1 MDKNSLHFRGTY
13 RNLYEVNRA
22 YPNGGVDGDYVDI
35 NGWQHW
41 WNPDRGTWCVNENR
55 DSYWDEVL
63 STVQNL
69 LFSKACV
76 SESDFPLNPTDE
88 EKRFGYFYNGELYL
102 WTGTNGTVRN
112 GQYRSFGVV
121 QGERGVGVSS
131 IAQTSTSNVD
141 GGKNEIT
148 VTLTNGDSYKFFT
161 YNGTGR
167 NKGYYYR
174 TLDELKQAVPS
185 PTVTDWA
192 IVDGSVYVCDEAGVW
207 KDTTYSWKPIKLN
220 PFVTELNKMDMPTST
235 GYLYWNGQSFGWKTP
250 VVNNGG
256 GNTGGGTSIDLSEY
270 SWWGRKF
277 DPASKSITGE
287 MSSVTGIEFQST
299 NGETVIRKK
308 LHLDKNGDLCFDGN
322 LYATGGITA
331 LGSGGG
337 TSGGS
342 SASLGTLLTKL
353 NSDNPFPTDNG
364 QVLTYDGS
372 NFVWKTS
379 TGSGGGSTTGGIRIK
394 RNGSTLKDSNGDVL
408 SCTSINFKYGEN
420 WNSTPI
426 LINSDNEISV
436 DLSVVANNGNNSS
449 SSSSYPLT
457 IYNGSSNT
465 DYITYDGSSSAYL
478 KFKNGFSIS
487 KVGLGYEISVSGG
500 GSGSSGTTA
509 GKLRFRK
516 DTESDREA
524 YWNGESDFRIIFGSG
539 LNVSW
544 DSNTQITL
552 SATGG
557 SSTGGSV
564 DLSSYLTKTEASRT
578 YAAKSHT
585 HSAASIT
592 GFEDAVKLIKVNNAV
607 KADKATQLANGRYI
621 WGQSFNGTGDIN
633 GNLQMGSA
641 GGDSIQLWMNN
652 GNMLDRTNNVLHIG
666 YGLKELSDG
675 EIWLDANTTKVYTDN
690 MTKHYDFKSNV
701 FDVNS
706 NQIHFGS
713 ETNGG
718 RISWDAANNAFK
730 IEGNVYATGGITA
743 LGVSNNA
750 TTSNNVDFTFKSVT
764 SKRNIIYSDDN
775 WPFKI
780 YPKNN
785 TENPLFF
792 YHDGAHWNIYDDNY
806 ENLILQSGCII
817 DSDGWV
823 CSPQF
828 SCNDNGKMV
837 LDGSSFLLGS
847 ESNDVDVLFYY
858 SGSSYK
864 LDMSKAISIGVF
876 TKLSTQ
882 ELSALQARMIK
893 KKAVS

>member
-1 MDKNSLHFRGTY
+1 MDKNSLHFKGTY
-13 RNLYEVNRA
+13 RNVYEVNRA

-287 MSSVTGIEFQST
+287 MSGVTGIEFQST

-342 SASLGTLLTKL
+342 GVSLGTLLTKL
-353 NSDNPFPTDNG
+353 NSDNPFPTVNG

-372 NFVWKTS
+372 NFVWKTFTES
-379 TGSGGGSTTGGIRIK
+379 GVALNPTMDAMNRGLTKTSYGTPQFLYWDGSKYTWKNESEISGGGSSSRIDTIK
-394 RNGSTLKDSNGDVL
+394 LFNSLGKEFDSVYLGSANKIGFMQGDNVTLQAIVK
-408 SCTSINFKYGEN
+408 
-420 WNSTPI
+420 
-426 LINSDNEISV
+426 
-436 DLSVVANNGNNSS
+436 
-449 SSSSYPLT
+449 
-457 IYNGSSNT
+457 
-465 DYITYDGSSSAYL
+465 DYINVIKISA
-478 KFKNGFSIS
+478 N
-487 KVGLGYEISVSGG
+487 G

-509 GKLRFRK
+509 GKLRFYQ
-516 DTESDREA
+516 DSSEET
-524 YWNGESDFRIIFGSG
+524 WNGESDFKIIFGSG
-539 LNVSW
+539 INVTW
-544 DSNTQITL
+544 DSHSQITL
-552 SATGG
+552 SASGG
-557 SSTGGSV
+557 SGGSTSTSV
-564 DLSSYLTKTEASRT
+564 SWSDVTNKPSTFTPS
-578 YAAKSHT
+578 SHT
-585 HSAASIT
+585 HSTSDISGLSNYVRGIT
-592 GFEDAVKLIKVNNAV
+592 VNNA
-607 KADKATQLANGRYI
+607 DKAKQLANTRLI

-633 GNLQMGSA
+633 GNLKMGSA
-641 GGDSIQLWMNN
+641 GGGSIQLWMNN
-652 GNMLDRTNNVLHIG
+652 GNMLDRTDNTLHIG
-666 YGLKELSDG
+666 YGLKESSDG
-675 EIWLDANTTKVYTDN
+675 EINLDANVTKIYTDN
-690 MTKHYDFKSNV
+690 MSKHYDFKSNV

-718 RISWDAANNAFK
+718 RISWDATNNAFK

-743 LGVSNNA
+743 LGVSNSA
-750 TTSNNVDFTFKSVT
+750 TTSNNVDFTFNKVSARGGT
-764 SKRNIIYSDDN
+764 
-775 WPFKI
+775 F
-780 YPKNN
+780 
-785 TENPLFF
+785 
-792 YHDGAHWNIYDDNY
+792 
-806 ENLILQSGCII
+806 ENLAAGGMVFQNGTVRYSQCILSLK
-817 DSDGWV
+817 
-823 CSPQF
+823 
-828 SCNDNGKMV
+828 DNNRIV
-837 LDGSSFLLGS
+837 LS
-847 ESNDVDVLFYY
+847 
-858 SGSSYK
+858 SGSNNYSLSLGNTFTLRILSDIIKGFYSQGGGALSLNNVEKLIFGVTGQHYSRYK
-864 LDMSKAISIGVF
+864 FDINKAISTGILV
-876 TKLSTQ
+876 STT
-882 ELSALQARMIK
+882 ETFSDEEADDT
-893 KKAVS
+893 AVVAS

>member
-13 RNLYEVNRA
+13 RNVYEVNRA

-69 LFSKACV
+69 LYSKACV

-277 DPASKSITGE
+277 DPASKMITGE
-287 MSSVTGIEFQST
+287 MSAVTSIEFQS
-299 NGETVIRKK
+299 NKGETTIRKK
-308 LHLDKNGDLCFDGN
+308 LYLDENGDLCFNGN
-322 LYATGGITA
+322 LYATGGVTA

-342 SASLGTLLTKL
+342 GGSLKPLEVVGKNGSNSIFFVYNGETAYRLRFGDGLNMVHDVDEYVVTATGGSGSGVTLSPVMSQMNKYLTKTTL
-353 NSDNPFPTDNG
+353 NTPQFLYWDG
-364 QVLTYDGS
+364 KTYT
-372 NFVWKTS
+372 WKNES
-379 TGSGGGSTTGGIRIK
+379 EISGGTSGNGSIQVAQTPEYAGGSENWVSTTKLRFVGITGTKPTIRTNSEKSCVDVGIPVGG
-394 RNGSTLKDSNGDVL
+394 S
-408 SCTSINFKYGEN
+408 
-420 WNSTPI
+420 
-426 LINSDNEISV
+426 
-436 DLSVVANNGNNSS
+436 
-449 SSSSYPLT
+449 
-457 IYNGSSNT
+457 
-465 DYITYDGSSSAYL
+465 
-478 KFKNGFSIS
+478 
-487 KVGLGYEISVSGG
+487 
-500 GSGSSGTTA
+500 SGSSGTTS
-509 GKLRFRK
+509 GKLRFYK
-516 DTESDREA
+516 DSSEES
-524 YWNGESDFRIIFGSG
+524 WNGESDFKIIFGSG
-539 LNVSW
+539 INVTW
-544 DSNTQITL
+544 DSHSQITL

-557 SSTGGSV
+557 SSGGSSGGSV
-564 DLSSYLTKTEASRT
+564 SWSDVTNKPSTFTPS
-578 YAAKSHT
+578 SHT
-585 HSAASIT
+585 HSTNDISGLSSYVQNT
-592 GFEDAVKLIKVNNAV
+592 KVSN
-607 KADKATQLANGRYI
+607 ADKADRLTNPVML
-621 WGQSFNGTGDIN
+621 WGNSFTGNNSIGTTSSYADLKYVKNIYA
-633 GNLQMGSA
+633 GSA
-641 GGDSIQLWMNN
+641 FDIEANNNSVLKTIGNSIHIGFGYMSNANASLLLF
-652 GNMLDRTNNVLHIG
+652 GNKTTIYTNN
-666 YGLKELSDG
+666 D
-675 EIWLDANTTKVYTDN
+675 DF
-690 MTKHYDFKSNV
+690 HYDFTKNV
-701 FDVNS
+701 FDVNT
-706 NQIHFGS
+706 NTIHFGYKA
-713 ETNGG
+713 NGG
-718 RISWDAANNAFK
+718 KISWDANNNAFK

-743 LGVSNNA
+743 LGVSNSA

-764 SKRNIIYSDDN
+764 ANTFNVKNSIQISDSLSLNKYGKDV
-775 WPFKI
+775 
-780 YPKNN
+780 Y
-785 TENPLFF
+785 L
-792 YHDGAHWNIYDDNY
+792 
-806 ENLILQSGCII
+806 S
-817 DSDGWV
+817 SD
-823 CSPQF
+823 
-828 SCNDNGKMV
+828 
-837 LDGSSFLLGS
+837 DGSSHNIYLDGNDKNYLLSSDGNAYLNNLNCDILSFGGVDDFSIVNANDTSFHIQFNYNGKTYNFFAS
-847 ESNDVDVLFYY
+847 ESTV
-858 SGSSYK
+858 
-864 LDMSKAISIGVF
+864 
-876 TKLSTQ
+876 T
-882 ELSALQARMIK
+882 
-893 KKAVS
+893 VS

>member
-1 MDKNSLHFRGTY
+1 
-13 RNLYEVNRA
+13 
-22 YPNGGVDGDYVDI
+22 
-35 NGWQHW
+35 
-41 WNPDRGTWCVNENR
+41 
-55 DSYWDEVL
+55 VL

-235 GYLYWNGQSFGWKTP
+235 GYLYWDGQSFGWKTP

-277 DPASKSITGE
+277 DLSGDVPKAIQGSMSKVTEIE
-287 MSSVTGIEFQST
+287 FMSSK
-299 NGETVIRKK
+299 GETVNKKK
-308 LHLDKNGDLCFDGN
+308 LYLDENGDLCFDGN

-331 LGSGGG
+331 LGVG
-337 TSGGS
+337 T
-342 SASLGTLLTKL
+342 
-353 NSDNPFPTDNG
+353 
-364 QVLTYDGS
+364 
-372 NFVWKTS
+372 
-379 TGSGGGSTTGGIRIK
+379 TTGG
-394 RNGSTLKDSNGDVL
+394 G
-408 SCTSINFKYGEN
+408 
-420 WNSTPI
+420 
-426 LINSDNEISV
+426 
-436 DLSVVANNGNNSS
+436 SS
-449 SSSSYPLT
+449 SSSRYPFT
-457 IYNGSSNT
+457 IYNGSSDN
-465 DYITYDGSSSAYL
+465 DYITYDGSSAAYL

-487 KVGLGYEISVSGG
+487 KVGLGYEISVSDGGSGSSSRINTIKLFNSLGNEFDSVYLGSANKIGFMQGDNVTLQAVVKDYTNVIKISANG
-500 GSGSSGTTA
+500 GSGSSGTTS
-509 GKLRFRK
+509 GKLRFYQ
-516 DTESDREA
+516 DSSEET
-524 YWNGESDFRIIFGSG
+524 WNGESDFKIIFGSG
-539 LNVSW
+539 LNVTW
-544 DSNTQITL
+544 DSHSQITL

-564 DLSSYLTKTEASRT
+564 DLSSYLTKTEASST
-578 YAAKSHT
+578 YAAKSHN
-585 HSAASIT
+585 HLAADIT
-592 GFEDAVKLIKVNNAV
+592 NFASTVKGIKVDNASHADAANRLTTPV
-607 KADKATQLANGRYI
+607 YLWGNSFSGIRNIGSSTSNKADLRYVNNI
-621 WGQSFNGTGDIN
+621 YTGDTFGLYNTVN
-633 GNLQMGSA
+633 GIDTSLLSVDNTPNI
-641 GGDSIQLWMNN
+641 SIAY
-652 GNMLDRTNNVLHIG
+652 GYRTNENAI
-666 YGLKELSDG
+666 LSLFG
-675 EIWLDANTTKVYTDN
+675 NKTKIYTN
-690 MTKHYDFKSNV
+690 GQNYHFDFVKNV

-706 NQIHFGS
+706 NNIHFGS

-718 RISWDAANNAFK
+718 SISWDAANNAFK

-743 LGVSNNA
+743 LGVSNSA

-764 SKRNIIYSDDN
+764 ANTFNVIDSIRLSNALKLRRNGDDIELICIDSN
-775 WPFKI
+775 TNPSLYLGDGQTYYIDANGDSCFSHLFCDILDVPGGNDFKI
-780 YPKNN
+780 INADDRSFTISFEYNGR
-785 TENPLFF
+785 T
-792 YHDGAHWNIYDDNY
+792 YHFT
-806 ENLILQSGCII
+806 
-817 DSDGWV
+817 
-823 CSPQF
+823 P
-828 SCNDNGKMV
+828 
-837 LDGSSFLLGS
+837 S
-847 ESNDVDVLFYY
+847 EANV
-858 SGSSYK
+858 
-864 LDMSKAISIGVF
+864 GV
-876 TKLSTQ
+876 S
-882 ELSALQARMIK
+882 
-893 KKAVS
+893 

>member
-13 RNLYEVNRA
+13 RNVYEVNRA

-69 LFSKACV
+69 LFSKPCV

-88 EKRFGYFYNGELYL
+88 EKRFGYFYKGELYL

-277 DPASKSITGE
+277 DPASKMITGE
-287 MSSVTGIEFQST
+287 MSAVTSIEFQST
-299 NGETVIRKK
+299 KGETTIRKK
-308 LHLDKNGDLCFDGN
+308 LYLDENGDLCFDGN

-331 LGSGGG
+331 LGVGTTSGGG
-337 TSGGS
+337 SG
-342 SASLGTLLTKL
+342 ASLGTLLTKL
-353 NSDNPFPTDNG
+353 NSDNPFPTANG

-372 NFVWKTS
+372 NFIWKIP
-379 TGSGGGSTTGGIRIK
+379 TGSGVTLSPVMSQMNKYLTKTTLNTPQFLYWDGKTYTWKNESEISGGTSGNGSIQVAQTPEYAGGS
-394 RNGSTLKDSNGDVL
+394 
-408 SCTSINFKYGEN
+408 EN
-420 WNSTPI
+420 WVSATKLRFVGITGTKPTIRTNSEK
-426 LINSDNEISV
+426 SCV
-436 DLSVVANNGNNSS
+436 D
-449 SSSSYPLT
+449 
-457 IYNGSSNT
+457 
-465 DYITYDGSSSAYL
+465 
-478 KFKNGFSIS
+478 
-487 KVGLGYEISVSGG
+487 VGIPTGG

-509 GKLRFRK
+509 GKLYFSK
-516 DTESDREA
+516 DTESNREA
-524 YWNGESDFRIIFGSG
+524 YWNGESNFRIIFGSG

-552 SATGG
+552 SAIGG
-557 SSTGGSV
+557 SSGGSSGSV
-564 DLSSYLTKTEASRT
+564 DLSSYLTKTEASRN
-578 YAAKSHT
+578 YAAKSHN
-585 HSAASIT
+585 HSINDIISFT
-592 GFEDAVKLIKVNNAV
+592 ENVKATKVNNATN
-607 KADKATQLANGRYI
+607 ADKATQLANPRTI
-621 WGQSFNGTGDIN
+621 WGQSFNGTNNIN
-633 GNLQMGSA
+633 GNLFMGTA
-641 GGDSIQLWMNN
+641 GGDSIQLWMNS
-652 GNMLDRTNNVLHIG
+652 GNMLDRTNNTLHIG
-666 YGLKELSDG
+666 YGLKESSDG
-675 EIWLDANTTKVYTDN
+675 EINLDAYVTKVYTDN
-690 MTKHYDFKSNV
+690 YSKHYDFKSNV

-706 NQIHFGS
+706 NSIHFGS

-718 RISWDAANNAFK
+718 KISWDKANNAFK

-743 LGVSNNA
+743 LGVSNSA

-764 SKRNIIYSDDN
+764 ITGDNNVQLTDDGLQVSKLGDMGAWYKKDSIIMYNYNDDESCKIFKFNNNQLLFDPDEYEFNIR
-775 WPFKI
+775 F
-780 YPKNN
+780 NN
-785 TENPLFF
+785 GIECDTVQNNLNVGTNRGAGFITFTEGSTMKFD
-792 YHDGAHWNIYDDNY
+792 Y
-806 ENLILQSGCII
+806 
-817 DSDGWV
+817 
-823 CSPQF
+823 
-828 SCNDNGKMV
+828 NGKTY
-837 LDGSSFLLGS
+837 SF
-847 ESNDVDVLFYY
+847 NVA
-858 SGSSYK
+858 
-864 LDMSKAISIGVF
+864 KATEQGILTI
-876 TKLSTQ
+876 
-882 ELSALQARMIK
+882 
-893 KKAVS
+893 

>member
-13 RNLYEVNRA
+13 RNVYEVNRA

-256 GNTGGGTSIDLSEY
+256 GSTGGGTSIDLSEY

-277 DPASKSITGE
+277 DPASKMITGE
-287 MSSVTGIEFQST
+287 MSAVTSIEFQST
-299 NGETVIRKK
+299 KGETTIRKK
-308 LHLDKNGDLCFDGN
+308 LYLDENGDLCFNGN

-342 SASLGTLLTKL
+342 GASLGTLLTKL
-353 NSDNPFPTDNG
+353 NSENPFPTASG
-364 QVLTYDGS
+364 QVLTYNGS

-379 TGSGGGSTTGGIRIK
+379 TGSGVTLNPTMDAMNKNLDKTAYGTPQFLYW
-394 RNGSTLKDSNGDVL
+394 NGSTYTWKNES
-408 SCTSINFKYGEN
+408 
-420 WNSTPI
+420 
-426 LINSDNEISV
+426 EISGGGGG
-436 DLSVVANNGNNSS
+436 SIQVAQTPE
-449 SSSSYPLT
+449 Y
-457 IYNGSSNT
+457 
-465 DYITYDGSSSAYL
+465 
-478 KFKNGFSIS
+478 
-487 KVGLGYEISVSGG
+487 SGG
-500 GSGSSGTTA
+500 SESWVSATKLRFVGITGIKPTVRSNSAKDCIDIGIPVSSGSGSSGTTS
-509 GKLRFRK
+509 KYLRFYK
-516 DTESDREA
+516 DGSEES
-524 YWNGESDFRIIFGSG
+524 WNGESDFKITFGSG
-539 LNVSW
+539 INATW
-544 DSNTQITL
+544 DNYHTGVTL

-557 SSTGGSV
+557 SGSGSSGGSV
-564 DLSSYLTKTEASRT
+564 SWENVTGKPSTFTPS
-578 YAAKSHT
+578 SHT
-585 HSAASIT
+585 HSTSEISGLNSYVKGTKVSNAGAADRLANAVTLWGNNFSGNNSIGTASSHADLRYVKNIYAGDVFDIKAGNNSLLKVDGTPNIYVGFDYRANANASILL
-592 GFEDAVKLIKVNNAV
+592 F
-607 KADKATQLANGRYI
+607 
-621 WGQSFNGTGDIN
+621 
-633 GNLQMGSA
+633 GNKTA
-641 GGDSIQLWMNN
+641 IY
-652 GNMLDRTNNVLHIG
+652 TN
-666 YGLKELSDG
+666 D
-675 EIWLDANTTKVYTDN
+675 DN
-690 MTKHYDFKSNV
+690 YHYDFKGGV
-701 FDVNS
+701 FDVNT
-706 NQIHFGS
+706 NAIHFGYTS
-713 ETNGG
+713 SGG
-718 RISWDAANNAFK
+718 KISWDAANNAFK
-730 IEGNVYATGGITA
+730 IEGNVYAIGGITA
-743 LGVSNNA
+743 LGVSNSA

-764 SKRNIIYSDDN
+764 ANTFNIINSIQLSDSLKLN
-775 WPFKI
+775 R
-780 YPKNN
+780 
-785 TENPLFF
+785 
-792 YHDGAHWNIYDDNY
+792 DGSDVYLSSNDGTSHNIYLDAVDKNY
-806 ENLILQSGCII
+806 YLT
-817 DSDGWV
+817 SDGSTYFNSV
-823 CSPQF
+823 NCDILSF
-828 SCNDNGKMV
+828 NGVDNFEIVDANDKSFYIRFNYNGKTYKFFASE
-837 LDGSSFLLGS
+837 GS
-847 ESNDVDVLFYY
+847 V
-858 SGSSYK
+858 
-864 LDMSKAISIGVF
+864 I
-876 TKLSTQ
+876 
-882 ELSALQARMIK
+882 
-893 KKAVS
+893 VS

>member
-13 RNLYEVNRA
+13 RNVYEVNRA
-22 YPNGGVDGDYVDI
+22 YPNGGIDGDYVDI

-277 DPASKSITGE
+277 DPASKMITGE
-287 MSSVTGIEFQST
+287 MSAVTSIEFQST
-299 NGETVIRKK
+299 KGETTIRKK
-308 LHLDKNGDLCFDGN
+308 LYLDENGDLCFDGN

-331 LGSGGG
+331 LGVGTTSGGG
-337 TSGGS
+337 SG
-342 SASLGTLLTKL
+342 ASLGTLLTKL
-353 NSDNPFPTDNG
+353 NSENPFPTASG

-379 TGSGGGSTTGGIRIK
+379 TGSGGSGVTLSPVMSQMNKYLTKTTLNTPQFLYWDGKTYTWKNESEISGGTSGNGSIQVAQTPEYAGGSENWVSTTKLRFVGITGTKPTIRTNSEK
-394 RNGSTLKDSNGDVL
+394 SCVDVG
-408 SCTSINFKYGEN
+408 I
-420 WNSTPI
+420 P
-426 LINSDNEISV
+426 V
-436 DLSVVANNGNNSS
+436 
-449 SSSSYPLT
+449 
-457 IYNGSSNT
+457 
-465 DYITYDGSSSAYL
+465 
-478 KFKNGFSIS
+478 
-487 KVGLGYEISVSGG
+487 GG
-500 GSGSSGTTA
+500 GSGSSGTTT
-509 GKLRFRK
+509 GKLRFYQN
-516 DTESDREA
+516 DSEES
-524 YWNGESDFRIIFGSG
+524 WNGESDFKIIFGSG

-552 SATGG
+552 SAIGG
-557 SSTGGSV
+557 SSGGSSGGSV
-564 DLSSYLTKTEASRT
+564 SWSDVTNKPSTFTPS
-578 YAAKSHT
+578 SHT
-585 HSAASIT
+585 HSTNDISGLSSYVQGT
-592 GFEDAVKLIKVNNAV
+592 KVSN
-607 KADKATQLANGRYI
+607 ADKADRLTNPVILWGNSFSGNNSIGTTSSYADLRYVKNIYADSAFDIEANTHSVLRTI
-621 WGQSFNGTGDIN
+621 
-633 GNLQMGSA
+633 GNSIHIGFGYMSNTSA
-641 GGDSIQLWMNN
+641 S
-652 GNMLDRTNNVLHIG
+652 LDLFGYKTTIYTNN
-666 YGLKELSDG
+666 
-675 EIWLDANTTKVYTDN
+675 DN
-690 MTKHYDFKSNV
+690 YHYDFKNNV
-701 FDVNS
+701 FDVNT
-706 NQIHFGS
+706 NTIHFGY
-713 ETNGG
+713 EANGG
-718 RISWDAANNAFK
+718 KISWDAKNKAFK

-743 LGVSNNA
+743 LGVSNSA

-764 SKRNIIYSDDN
+764 ANTFNVKNSIQISDSLSLVKYGKDVYLSSDDGN
-775 WPFKI
+775 S
-780 YPKNN
+780 
-785 TENPLFF
+785 
-792 YHDGAHWNIYDDNY
+792 HNIYLDGNDQNY
-806 ENLILQSGCII
+806 FLG
-817 DSDGWV
+817 SDGNAYINNLNCDILSFGGV
-823 CSPQF
+823 DDFSIVNANDTSFHIQF
-828 SCNDNGKMV
+828 NYNGKTYN
-837 LDGSSFLLGS
+837 FFAS
-847 ESNDVDVLFYY
+847 ESTV
-858 SGSSYK
+858 
-864 LDMSKAISIGVF
+864 
-876 TKLSTQ
+876 T
-882 ELSALQARMIK
+882 
-893 KKAVS
+893 VS

>member
-1 MDKNSLHFRGTY
+1 MDKNSSHFRGTY
-13 RNLYEVNRA
+13 RNVYEVNRA

-287 MSSVTGIEFQST
+287 MSGVTGIEFQST

-308 LHLDKNGDLCFDGN
+308 LHLDKNGDLCFNGN

-342 SASLGTLLTKL
+342 
-353 NSDNPFPTDNG
+353 
-364 QVLTYDGS
+364 
-372 NFVWKTS
+372 
-379 TGSGGGSTTGGIRIK
+379 GGSTTGTLYVGSTSNNLGFDGSKNMNLYFGDGLKVEKSDNQITVSATGGGTGGGIRIK

-408 SCTSINFKYGEN
+408 SCTGINFKYGEN

-436 DLSVVANNGNNSS
+436 DLSVVANNGNGGSS
-449 SSSSYPLT
+449 SSRYPFT

-465 DYITYDGSSSAYL
+465 DYITYDGSSAAYL
-478 KFKNGFSIS
+478 RFKSGFSIS
-487 KVGLGYEISVSGG
+487 NVGLGYEISVSGG

-509 GKLRFRK
+509 GKLYFSK
-516 DTESDREA
+516 DTESNREA
-524 YWNGESDFRIIFGSG
+524 YWNGESNFRIIFGSG

-552 SATGG
+552 SAVGG

-564 DLSSYLTKTEASRT
+564 DLSSYLTKTEASIT
-578 YAAKSHT
+578 YAAKSHN
-585 HSAASIT
+585 HSVSDIPDFT
-592 GFEDAVKLIKVNNAV
+592 ENVKTTKVNNATN
-607 KADKATQLANGRYI
+607 ADKATQLANSRTI
-621 WGQSFNGTGDIN
+621 WGQMFDGTNNIN
-633 GNLQMGSA
+633 GNLFMGTA
-641 GGDSIQLWMNN
+641 GGGSIQLYMNN
-652 GNMLDRTNNVLHIG
+652 GNMLDRTNNTLHIG
-666 YGLKELSDG
+666 YGLKESSDG
-675 EIWLDANTTKVYTDN
+675 EINLDANVTRVYTDN
-690 MTKHYDFKSNV
+690 MSRHYDFKSNV
-701 FDVNS
+701 FDVNT
-706 NQIHFGS
+706 NAIHFGS
-713 ETNGG
+713 GASGG
-718 RISWDAANNAFK
+718 KISWDRTNNAFK

-750 TTSNNVDFTFKSVT
+750 TTSNNLDFTFKSVT
-764 SKRNIIYSDDN
+764 ADSATFDKLYLRKEYGYGLFVGTKCALWGAIETDAIHIGGNFTQVYMTEWIVINSNSKQCYCATRLQTANGLSLLDGYLDVKYNGTTYKFDFAKAKELGLLINAGVKTLSDEVD
-775 WPFKI
+775 
-780 YPKNN
+780 
-785 TENPLFF
+785 
-792 YHDGAHWNIYDDNY
+792 Y
-806 ENLILQSGCII
+806 ENVIQ
-817 DSDGWV
+817 
-823 CSPQF
+823 
-828 SCNDNGKMV
+828 
-837 LDGSSFLLGS
+837 
-847 ESNDVDVLFYY
+847 
-858 SGSSYK
+858 
-864 LDMSKAISIGVF
+864 
-876 TKLSTQ
+876 
-882 ELSALQARMIK
+882 
-893 KKAVS
+893 

>member
-1 MDKNSLHFRGTY
+1 MDKNSLHFKGTY
-13 RNLYEVNRA
+13 RNVYEVNRA

-41 WNPDRGTWCVNENR
+41 WNPERGTWCVNENR

-256 GNTGGGTSIDLSEY
+256 GTSIDLSEY

-287 MSSVTGIEFQST
+287 MSGVTGIEFQST
-299 NGETVIRKK
+299 NGETVNKKK
-308 LHLDKNGDLCFDGN
+308 LYLDENGDLCFDGN
-322 LYATGGITA
+322 FYATGGVTA

-342 SASLGTLLTKL
+342 GASLGTLLTKL
-353 NSDNPFPTDNG
+353 NTENPFPTASG

-379 TGSGGGSTTGGIRIK
+379 TGSGVALSTVMSAMNDQLGKTSYGTPQFLYW
-394 RNGSTLKDSNGDVL
+394 NGSTYTWKNES
-408 SCTSINFKYGEN
+408 
-420 WNSTPI
+420 
-426 LINSDNEISV
+426 EISGSGGGSIQVAQTPEYSGESESWVSATKLRFVGITGTKPTIRTNSEKSCV
-436 DLSVVANNGNNSS
+436 D
-449 SSSSYPLT
+449 
-457 IYNGSSNT
+457 
-465 DYITYDGSSSAYL
+465 
-478 KFKNGFSIS
+478 
-487 KVGLGYEISVSGG
+487 VGIPVGG
-500 GSGSSGTTA
+500 GSGSSGTTS
-509 GKLRFRK
+509 GKLRFYQ
-516 DTESDREA
+516 DGSEEA
-524 YWNGESDFRIIFGSG
+524 WNGESDFKIIFGSG
-539 LNVSW
+539 LNVTW
-544 DSNTQITL
+544 DSHSQITL
-552 SATGG
+552 SASGG
-557 SSTGGSV
+557 SGGSTSTSV
-564 DLSSYLTKTEASRT
+564 SWSDVTNKPSTFTPSSHSHSTSDISGLSSYVQ
-578 YAAKSHT
+578 
-585 HSAASIT
+585 
-592 GFEDAVKLIKVNNAV
+592 GIKVDNATN
-607 KADKATQLANGRYI
+607 ADKAKQLANPRLI
-621 WGQSFNGTGDIN
+621 WGQSFNGTGNIN

-641 GGDSIQLWMNN
+641 GGGSIQLWMNN
-652 GNMLDRTNNVLHIG
+652 GNMLDRTNNTLHIG
-666 YGLKELSDG
+666 YGLKESSDG
-675 EIWLDANTTKVYTDN
+675 EINLDANVTKIYTDN
-690 MTKHYDFKSNV
+690 YSKHYDFKSNV

-718 RISWDAANNAFK
+718 TLSWDSANKCFK
-730 IEGNVYATGGITA
+730 INGSVYATGGITA

-750 TTSNNVDFTFKSVT
+750 TTSNNVDFTFRSVT
-764 SKRNIIYSDDN
+764 ANTFNVKYSIQLSDSLALDRYGSDVHLANTESAAHYIYLDGNDENYYLSSDGSTYFNALNCDILSFGGVDN
-775 WPFKI
+775 FEI
-780 YPKNN
+780 VDANN
-785 TENPLFF
+785 TSF
-792 YHDGAHWNIYDDNY
+792 NIQFNY
-806 ENLILQSGCII
+806 
-817 DSDGWV
+817 
-823 CSPQF
+823 
-828 SCNDNGKMV
+828 NGKTYK
-837 LDGSSFLLGS
+837 FFPS
-847 ESNDVDVLFYY
+847 ESW
-858 SGSSYK
+858 
-864 LDMSKAISIGVF
+864 I
-876 TKLSTQ
+876 T
-882 ELSALQARMIK
+882 
-893 KKAVS
+893 VS

>member
-1 MDKNSLHFRGTY
+1 M
-13 RNLYEVNRA
+13 YEVNRA

-235 GYLYWNGQSFGWKTP
+235 GYLYWNGKSFGWKTP

-256 GNTGGGTSIDLSEY
+256 GSTGGGTTDLSEY

-322 LYATGGITA
+322 FYATGGITA

-342 SASLGTLLTKL
+342 
-353 NSDNPFPTDNG
+353 
-364 QVLTYDGS
+364 
-372 NFVWKTS
+372 
-379 TGSGGGSTTGGIRIK
+379 GGSTTGGIRIK
-394 RNGSTLKDSNGDVL
+394 RNGSTLKDSNGNVL

-436 DLSVVANNGNNSS
+436 DLSVVANNGNGGS

-478 KFKNGFSIS
+478 KFKSGFSIS

-500 GSGSSGTTA
+500 GSGVTLSPVMDAMNRGLTKTSYGTPQFLYWDGSKYTWKNESEISGGSGSSGTTS
-509 GKLRFRK
+509 GKLRFYQ
-516 DTESDREA
+516 DSSEET
-524 YWNGESDFRIIFGSG
+524 WNGESDFKIIFGSG
-539 LNVSW
+539 LNVTW
-544 DSNTQITL
+544 DSHSQITL

-557 SSTGGSV
+557 SGGSTSTSV
-564 DLSSYLTKTEASRT
+564 SWSDVTNKPSTFTPS
-578 YAAKSHT
+578 SHT
-585 HSAASIT
+585 HSTSDIN
-592 GFEDAVKLIKVNNAV
+592 GLSNYVQGIKVNN
-607 KADKATQLANGRYI
+607 ADKATQLANPRLI

-633 GNLQMGSA
+633 GNLKMGTA
-641 GGDSIQLWMNN
+641 GGGSIQLWMNG
-652 GNMLDRTNNVLHIG
+652 GNMLDRTDNTLHIG
-666 YGLKELSDG
+666 YGLKASSDG
-675 EIWLDANTTKVYTDN
+675 EIWLDAYETRVYTN
-690 MTKHYDFKSNV
+690 NYGNHYDFKGNV

-706 NQIHFGS
+706 NNIHFGS

-764 SKRNIIYSDDN
+764 ADSATFDKLYLRKEYGYGLFVGTKCALWGAIETDAIHIGGNFTQIYMTEWIVINSNSKQCYCATR
-775 WPFKI
+775 
-780 YPKNN
+780 
-785 TENPLFF
+785 
-792 YHDGAHWNIYDDNY
+792 
-806 ENLILQSGCII
+806 LQTAKGLSL
-817 DSDGWV
+817 
-823 CSPQF
+823 
-828 SCNDNGKMV
+828 
-837 LDGSSFLLGS
+837 LDGYLDVKYNGTTYKFDFAKAKELGLLINAGVKTLPD
-847 ESNDVDVLFYY
+847 EVDYANV
-858 SGSSYK
+858 
-864 LDMSKAISIGVF
+864 I
-876 TKLSTQ
+876 Q
-882 ELSALQARMIK
+882 
-893 KKAVS
+893 

>member
-1 MDKNSLHFRGTY
+1 MDKNSLHFKGTY

-277 DPASKSITGE
+277 APASKMITGE
-287 MSSVTGIEFQST
+287 MSAVTSIEFQST
-299 NGETVIRKK
+299 KGETTIRKK
-308 LHLDKNGDLCFDGN
+308 LYLDENGDLCFNGN

-337 TSGGS
+337 TSGG
-342 SASLGTLLTKL
+342 
-353 NSDNPFPTDNG
+353 
-364 QVLTYDGS
+364 
-372 NFVWKTS
+372 
-379 TGSGGGSTTGGIRIK
+379 GSGGSGGSS
-394 RNGSTLKDSNGDVL
+394 STLHP
-408 SCTSINFKYGEN
+408 F
-420 WNSTPI
+420 
-426 LINSDNEISV
+426 
-436 DLSVVANNGNNSS
+436 
-449 SSSSYPLT
+449 T
-457 IYNGSSNT
+457 IYNGSSDN
-465 DYITYDGSSSAYL
+465 DYITYDGSSAAYL
-478 KFKNGFSIS
+478 KFKSGFSIS
-487 KVGLGYEISVSGG
+487 KVGLGYEISATGGSGGITLNPTMSQMNKYLTKTTLNTPQFLYWDGTTYTWKNESEISG
-500 GSGSSGTTA
+500 GSGSSSRIKKIKLFNSHSDDSFETIELGSADTIGFMA
-509 GKLRFRK
+509 GDNITLQSVVKEYTNVVK
-516 DTESDREA
+516 ISA
-524 YWNGESDFRIIFGSG
+524 SGGSG
-539 LNVSW
+539 SGSSGSVSW
-544 DSNTQITL
+544 ADVTNKP
-552 SATGG
+552 
-557 SSTGGSV
+557 STFTPS
-564 DLSSYLTKTEASRT
+564 
-578 YAAKSHT
+578 SHT
-585 HSAASIT
+585 HSTNDINGLDSY
-592 GFEDAVKLIKVNNAV
+592 VKSIKVNYATN
-607 KADKATQLANGRYI
+607 ADKATQLANARTI
-621 WGQSFNGTGDIN
+621 WGQSFDGTNNIT
-633 GNLQMGSA
+633 GNLKMGSA
-641 GGDSIQLWMNN
+641 GGGSIQLWMNG
-652 GNMLDRTNNVLHIG
+652 GNMLDRTDNTLHIG
-666 YGLKELSDG
+666 YGLKESPDG
-675 EIWLDANTTKVYTDN
+675 EINLDAYVTRVYTDN
-690 MTKHYDFKSNV
+690 SSRHYDFKSNV
-701 FDVNS
+701 FDVNT
-706 NQIHFGS
+706 NAIHFGS
-713 ETNGG
+713 GASGG
-718 RISWDAANNAFK
+718 KISWDRANNAFK

-743 LGVSNNA
+743 LGVSNSA

-764 SKRNIIYSDDN
+764 ITGNNNVQLTDDGLQVSKLGDMGAWYKKDSIIMYNENDN
-775 WPFKI
+775 DSCEIFHFDNNQLSFDPNLYQFDI
-780 YPKNN
+780 YFN
-785 TENPLFF
+785 T
-792 YHDGAHWNIYDDNY
+792 AI
-806 ENLILQSGCII
+806 
-817 DSDGWV
+817 
-823 CSPQF
+823 
-828 SCNDNGKMV
+828 SCNTVENTLNIGIGASAGYIVFRGQSTMRFIYNNRTFNFNV
-837 LDGSSFLLGS
+837 G
-847 ESNDVDVLFYY
+847 
-858 SGSSYK
+858 
-864 LDMSKAISIGVF
+864 KAIEQGIL
-876 TKLSTQ
+876 T
-882 ELSALQARMIK
+882 I
-893 KKAVS
+893 

>member
-1 MDKNSLHFRGTY
+1 MDKNSLHFKGTY
-13 RNLYEVNRA
+13 RNVYEVNRA

-235 GYLYWNGQSFGWKTP
+235 GYLYWNGKSFGWKTP

-287 MSSVTGIEFQST
+287 MSGVTGIEFQST

-322 LYATGGITA
+322 FYATGGITA
-331 LGSGGG
+331 LGSG

-342 SASLGTLLTKL
+342 GVSLGTLLTKL
-353 NSDNPFPTDNG
+353 NTDNPFPTSDG
-364 QVLTYDGS
+364 QVLTYNGS
-372 NFVWKTS
+372 NFIWKS
-379 TGSGGGSTTGGIRIK
+379 PTGSSGGSLK
-394 RNGSTLKDSNGDVL
+394 PLEVLNKNGSTFFD
-408 SCTSINFKYGEN
+408 
-420 WNSTPI
+420 
-426 LINSDNEISV
+426 
-436 DLSVVANNGNNSS
+436 
-449 SSSSYPLT
+449 
-457 IYNGSSNT
+457 YNGATAYRLRFGNGLSMNL
-465 DYITYDGSSSAYL
+465 DGDEYVVTAS
-478 KFKNGFSIS
+478 
-487 KVGLGYEISVSGG
+487 G
-500 GSGSSGTTA
+500 GSGSIQVAQTPEYSGESESWVSTTKLRFVGITGTKPTIRTNSEKGCVDVGIPVGGGSSSSGTTS
-509 GKLRFRK
+509 GKLRFYQ
-516 DTESDREA
+516 DSSEET
-524 YWNGESDFRIIFGSG
+524 WNGESDFKIIFGRG
-539 LNVSW
+539 LNVTW
-544 DSNTQITL
+544 DSHSQITL
-552 SATGG
+552 SASGG
-557 SSTGGSV
+557 SGGSTSTSV
-564 DLSSYLTKTEASRT
+564 SWSDVTNKPSTFTPS
-578 YAAKSHT
+578 SHT
-585 HSAASIT
+585 HSTSDIN
-592 GFEDAVKLIKVNNAV
+592 GLSNYVQGIKVNN
-607 KADKATQLANGRYI
+607 ADKATQLANPRLI
-621 WGQSFNGTGDIN
+621 WGQSFSGTGDIN
-633 GNLQMGSA
+633 GNLKMGSA

-652 GNMLDRTNNVLHIG
+652 GNMLDRKGNALHIG
-666 YGLKELSDG
+666 YGLKESSNGWIL
-675 EIWLDANTTKVYTDN
+675 LDAYATRVYTSN
-690 MTKHYDFKSNV
+690 YSNHYDFKGNV

-718 RISWDAANNAFK
+718 TLSWDSANKCFK
-730 IEGNVYATGGITA
+730 INGSVYATGGITA

-750 TTSNNVDFTFKSVT
+750 TTSNNLDFTFKSVT
-764 SKRNIIYSDDN
+764 ANTFDVKNSIQLSDNLNLNRNGNDVYLSSDN
-775 WPFKI
+775 
-780 YPKNN
+780 
-785 TENPLFF
+785 
-792 YHDGAHWNIYDDNY
+792 GSSNIYLDGMDQNY
-806 ENLILQSGCII
+806 YLS
-817 DSDGWV
+817 SDGSTYFNNLNCDILSFGGV
-823 CSPQF
+823 DDFEIVDINDTGFNIQF
-828 SCNDNGKMV
+828 NYNGKTYKFFPSE
-837 LDGSSFLLGS
+837 GS
-847 ESNDVDVLFYY
+847 
-858 SGSSYK
+858 
-864 LDMSKAISIGVF
+864 IS
-876 TKLSTQ
+876 
-882 ELSALQARMIK
+882 
-893 KKAVS
+893 VS

>member
-1 MDKNSLHFRGTY
+1 MDKNSLHFKGTY

-161 YNGTGR
+161 ANGTGR

-277 DPASKSITGE
+277 APASKMITGE
-287 MSSVTGIEFQST
+287 MSAVTSIEFQST
-299 NGETVIRKK
+299 KGETTIRKK
-308 LHLDKNGDLCFDGN
+308 LYLDENGDLCFNGN

-337 TSGGS
+337 TSGGGS
-342 SASLGTLLTKL
+342 S
-353 NSDNPFPTDNG
+353 
-364 QVLTYDGS
+364 
-372 NFVWKTS
+372 
-379 TGSGGGSTTGGIRIK
+379 
-394 RNGSTLKDSNGDVL
+394 STL
-408 SCTSINFKYGEN
+408 
-420 WNSTPI
+420 
-426 LINSDNEISV
+426 
-436 DLSVVANNGNNSS
+436 
-449 SSSSYPLT
+449 YPFT
-457 IYNGSSNT
+457 IYNGSSGD
-465 DYITYDGSSSAYL
+465 DYITYDGSSAAYL
-478 KFKNGFSIS
+478 KFKSGFSIS
-487 KVGLGYEISVSGG
+487 KVGLGYEISATGGSGSGVTLNPTMDAMNKQLGKTKLNTPQFLYWTGTTYTWKNESEISGG
-500 GSGSSGTTA
+500 SGGSGSIQVAQTPEYAGGSESWVSTTKLRFVGITGTKPTIRTNSEKSCVDVGIPVGSGSGSSGTTS
-509 GKLRFRK
+509 GKLRFYK
-516 DTESDREA
+516 DSSEES
-524 YWNGESDFRIIFGSG
+524 WNGESDFKIIFGSG
-539 LNVSW
+539 LNVTW
-544 DSNTQITL
+544 DSHSQITL

-557 SSTGGSV
+557 SSGGSSGGSV
-564 DLSSYLTKTEASRT
+564 SWSDVTNKPSTFTPS
-578 YAAKSHT
+578 SHT
-585 HSAASIT
+585 HSANDIS
-592 GFEDAVKLIKVNNAV
+592 DLDSYVK
-607 KADKATQLANGRYI
+607 G
-621 WGQSFNGTGDIN
+621 
-633 GNLQMGSA
+633 
-641 GGDSIQLWMNN
+641 
-652 GNMLDRTNNVLHIG
+652 
-666 YGLKELSDG
+666 
-675 EIWLDANTTKVYTDN
+675 TKVSNAGAADRLTNVVTLWGNSFSGNNSIGTASSRADLKCVKDIYAGDTFDIKAGNNSLLKVDGAPNIYVGFGYMGNNKASLLLFGNKTTIYTSGDDYR
-690 MTKHYDFKSNV
+690 YDFKGGV
-701 FDVNS
+701 FDVNT
-706 NQIHFGS
+706 NTIHFGP
-713 ETNGG
+713 EAGG
-718 RISWDAANNAFK
+718 GKISWDRANNAFK
-730 IEGNVYATGGITA
+730 IEGNLYTTGGITA
-743 LGVSNNA
+743 LGVSNS
-750 TTSNNVDFTFKSVT
+750 TTTTNNVDFMFKSVT
-764 SKRNIIYSDDN
+764 ANSITANTFNVKNSIQISDSLVLNRDGDDAYLASTKSNPHYIY
-775 WPFKI
+775 
-780 YPKNN
+780 
-785 TENPLFF
+785 
-792 YHDGAHWNIYDDNY
+792 
-806 ENLILQSGCII
+806 
-817 DSDGWV
+817 
-823 CSPQF
+823 
-828 SCNDNGKMV
+828 
-837 LDGSSFLLGS
+837 LDGSGGNYYLSSDGDATFSTLECVYLNISGTSNFEITEIGDTSFNMQFDYGGKTYIFTPPEGS
-847 ESNDVDVLFYY
+847 VRV
-858 SGSSYK
+858 
-864 LDMSKAISIGVF
+864 I
-876 TKLSTQ
+876 
-882 ELSALQARMIK
+882 
-893 KKAVS
+893 

>member
-277 DPASKSITGE
+277 DPASKMITGE
-287 MSSVTGIEFQST
+287 MSAVTSIEFQST
-299 NGETVIRKK
+299 KGETTIRKK
-308 LHLDKNGDLCFDGN
+308 LYLDENGDLCFNGN

-342 SASLGTLLTKL
+342 GASLGTLLTKL
-353 NSDNPFPTDNG
+353 NSENPFPTASG
-364 QVLTYDGS
+364 QVLTYNGS
-372 NFVWKTS
+372 NFVWKTP
-379 TGSGGGSTTGGIRIK
+379 TGSGVALSAVMTKMNEQLGKTTYNTPQFLYWNGTTYTWKNESEISGDGGSIQVAQTPEYSGGSESWVSATKLRFVGITGIKPTIR
-394 RNGSTLKDSNGDVL
+394 
-408 SCTSINFKYGEN
+408 
-420 WNSTPI
+420 P
-426 LINSDNEISV
+426 NSDKGCV
-436 DLSVVANNGNNSS
+436 D
-449 SSSSYPLT
+449 
-457 IYNGSSNT
+457 
-465 DYITYDGSSSAYL
+465 
-478 KFKNGFSIS
+478 
-487 KVGLGYEISVSGG
+487 VGIPVGG
-500 GSGSSGTTA
+500 GSGSSGTTS
-509 GKLRFRK
+509 GKLRFYK
-516 DTESDREA
+516 DSSEES
-524 YWNGESDFRIIFGSG
+524 WNGESDFKIIFGSG
-539 LNVSW
+539 LNVTW
-544 DSNTQITL
+544 DSHSQITL

-557 SSTGGSV
+557 SSGGSV
-564 DLSSYLTKTEASRT
+564 SWENVTGKPSTFTPS
-578 YAAKSHT
+578 SHT
-585 HSAASIT
+585 HSTSEISGLNSYVKGTKVSNASAA
-592 GFEDAVKLIKVNNAV
+592 DR
-607 KADKATQLANGRYI
+607 LANARTI
-621 WGQSFNGTGDIN
+621 WGQSFNGTDNIT
-633 GNLQMGSA
+633 GNLKMGTA

-652 GNMLDRTNNVLHIG
+652 GNMLDRTDNTLHIG
-666 YGLKELSDG
+666 YGLKESSDG
-675 EIWLDANTTKVYTDN
+675 EIYLDAYRTVVYTDN
-690 MTKHYDFKSNV
+690 LSRHYDFKSNV
-701 FDVNS
+701 FDVNT
-706 NQIHFGS
+706 NAIHFGS
-713 ETNGG
+713 GASGG
-718 RISWDAANNAFK
+718 KISWDRANNAFK

-743 LGVSNNA
+743 LGVSNSA

-764 SKRNIIYSDDN
+764 AGSATFDKLYLRKEYGYGLFVGKKCALWGAIETDAIHIGGNFTQVYMTEWIVINSNSKQCYCATR
-775 WPFKI
+775 
-780 YPKNN
+780 
-785 TENPLFF
+785 
-792 YHDGAHWNIYDDNY
+792 
-806 ENLILQSGCII
+806 LQTAKGLSL
-817 DSDGWV
+817 
-823 CSPQF
+823 
-828 SCNDNGKMV
+828 
-837 LDGSSFLLGS
+837 LDGYLDVKYNGTTYKFDFAKAKELGLLINTGVKTLS
-847 ESNDVDVLFYY
+847 DEVDYANV
-858 SGSSYK
+858 
-864 LDMSKAISIGVF
+864 I
-876 TKLSTQ
+876 Q
-882 ELSALQARMIK
+882 
-893 KKAVS
+893 

>member
-1 MDKNSLHFRGTY
+1 MDKNSLHFKGTY

-161 YNGTGR
+161 ANGTGR

-277 DPASKSITGE
+277 APASKMITGE
-287 MSSVTGIEFQST
+287 MSAVTSIEFQST
-299 NGETVIRKK
+299 KGETTIRKK
-308 LHLDKNGDLCFDGN
+308 LYLDENGDLCFNGN

-337 TSGGS
+337 TSEGGS
-342 SASLGTLLTKL
+342 S
-353 NSDNPFPTDNG
+353 
-364 QVLTYDGS
+364 
-372 NFVWKTS
+372 
-379 TGSGGGSTTGGIRIK
+379 
-394 RNGSTLKDSNGDVL
+394 STL
-408 SCTSINFKYGEN
+408 
-420 WNSTPI
+420 
-426 LINSDNEISV
+426 
-436 DLSVVANNGNNSS
+436 
-449 SSSSYPLT
+449 YPFT
-457 IYNGSSNT
+457 IYNGSSDN
-465 DYITYDGSSSAYL
+465 DYITYDGSSAAYL
-478 KFKNGFSIS
+478 KFKSGFSIS
-487 KVGLGYEISVSGG
+487 KVGLGYEISATGGSGGVTLNPTMSQMNKYLTKTTLNTPQFLYWDGTTYTWKDESEISG
-500 GSGSSGTTA
+500 GSGSNSRIKKIKLFTNNSDHSFETVELGSADTIGFMA
-509 GKLRFRK
+509 G
-516 DTESDREA
+516 D
-524 YWNGESDFRIIFGSG
+524 
-539 LNVSW
+539 NVSLQAVVKEYT
-544 DSNTQITL
+544 NVIKI
-552 SATGG
+552 SANVSSSGG
-557 SSTGGSV
+557 SSGSV
-564 DLSSYLTKTEASRT
+564 DLSNYLTKTDAAST
-578 YAAKSHT
+578 YAAKIHT

-592 GFEDAVKLIKVNNAV
+592 GFEDAVRLVKVNNA
-607 KADKATQLANGRYI
+607 KLADKANELNSSVTL
-621 WGQSFNGTGDIN
+621 WGNTFYGSNNIGTASSRADLKYVKDIYTGDTFDIKA
-633 GNLQMGSA
+633 GNNNNSLLKVDGTPNIYVGFGYMFNNKASLLLFGNKTTIYTS
-641 GGDSIQLWMNN
+641 GD
-652 GNMLDRTNNVLHIG
+652 DYR
-666 YGLKELSDG
+666 
-675 EIWLDANTTKVYTDN
+675 
-690 MTKHYDFKSNV
+690 YDFKDGV

-718 RISWDAANNAFK
+718 KISWDRANNAFK

-743 LGVSNNA
+743 LGVSNSA
-750 TTSNNVDFTFKSVT
+750 TTTNNVDFTFRNVTANSITANTFNVKNSIQISDSLVLNRDGDDAYLASTKS
-764 SKRNIIYSDDN
+764 NPHYIY
-775 WPFKI
+775 
-780 YPKNN
+780 
-785 TENPLFF
+785 
-792 YHDGAHWNIYDDNY
+792 
-806 ENLILQSGCII
+806 
-817 DSDGWV
+817 
-823 CSPQF
+823 
-828 SCNDNGKMV
+828 
-837 LDGSSFLLGS
+837 LDGSGGNYYLSSDGDVTCGTLECVYLNISGTSNFEINSISGNSFNMQFDFGGKTYIFTPPEGS
-847 ESNDVDVLFYY
+847 IRV
-858 SGSSYK
+858 
-864 LDMSKAISIGVF
+864 
-876 TKLSTQ
+876 
-882 ELSALQARMIK
+882 IK
-893 KKAVS
+893 NI

>member
-13 RNLYEVNRA
+13 RNVYEVNRA

-277 DPASKSITGE
+277 APASKMITGE
-287 MSSVTGIEFQST
+287 MSAVTSIEFQST
-299 NGETVIRKK
+299 KGETTIKKK
-308 LHLDKNGDLCFDGN
+308 LYLDENGDLCFNGN

-342 SASLGTLLTKL
+342 GGGTSGGGSGVSLGTLLTKL
-353 NSDNPFPTDNG
+353 NSENPFPTASG

-372 NFVWKTS
+372 NFVWETP
-379 TGSGGGSTTGGIRIK
+379 TGSGGSLKPLEVVGKDSSTFFVYNGETRYRLRFGSGLSMKLNVDEYVVTANGGSS
-394 RNGSTLKDSNGDVL
+394 STL
-408 SCTSINFKYGEN
+408 
-420 WNSTPI
+420 
-426 LINSDNEISV
+426 
-436 DLSVVANNGNNSS
+436 
-449 SSSSYPLT
+449 YPFT
-457 IYNGSSNT
+457 IYNGSSDN
-465 DYITYDGSSSAYL
+465 DYITYDGSSAAYL
-478 KFKNGFSIS
+478 KFKSGFSIS
-487 KVGLGYEISVSGG
+487 KVGLGYEISATGSG
-500 GSGSSGTTA
+500 GSSG
-509 GKLRFRK
+509 
-516 DTESDREA
+516 
-524 YWNGESDFRIIFGSG
+524 
-539 LNVSW
+539 
-544 DSNTQITL
+544 
-552 SATGG
+552 G
-557 SSTGGSV
+557 SSGSV
-564 DLSSYLTKTEASRT
+564 DLSNYLTKTDAAST
-578 YAAKSHT
+578 YAAKIHT

-592 GFEDAVKLIKVNNAV
+592 GFEDAVKLVKVDKAAL
-607 KADKATQLANGRYI
+607 ADKATQLANTVTLWGNNFSGNNSIGTTSSYADLRYVKDI
-621 WGQSFNGTGDIN
+621 YAGKAFDIKAGNNSLLSVNSSNIHVGFGYMANANASLLLFGNKTTIYTSGD
-633 GNLQMGSA
+633 
-641 GGDSIQLWMNN
+641 DY
-652 GNMLDRTNNVLHIG
+652 R
-666 YGLKELSDG
+666 
-675 EIWLDANTTKVYTDN
+675 
-690 MTKHYDFKSNV
+690 YDFKGGV
-701 FDVNS
+701 FDVNT
-706 NQIHFGS
+706 NTIHFGP
-713 ETNGG
+713 EAGG
-718 RISWDAANNAFK
+718 GKISWDRANNAFK

-743 LGVSNNA
+743 LGVNNSA
-750 TTSNNVDFTFKSVT
+750 NNLDFTFKSVT
-764 SKRNIIYSDDN
+764 AKKITIYASDNYPFQIYPEDNTETPLKIVYTSDNSWNIVDDN
-775 WPFKI
+775 GGDI
-780 YPKNN
+780 R
-785 TENPLFF
+785 LQ
-792 YHDGAHWNIYDDNY
+792 DNCS
-806 ENLILQSGCII
+806 ISI
-817 DSDGWV
+817 DGWV
-823 CSPQF
+823 YSPQF
-828 SCNDNGKMV
+828 RSIEQGNMV
-837 LDGSSFLLGS
+837 LNGYEFSLGS
-847 ESNDVDVLFYY
+847 QEVSVSVIFYH
-858 SGSSYK
+858 SGNPYK
-864 LDMSKAISIGVF
+864 LDMSKAISLGVF
-876 TKLSTQ
+876 T
-882 ELSALQARMIK
+882 AM
-893 KKAVS
+893 